1 MKDGVIGYYIL
12 SLIRLKET
20 AFHEI
25 EVVNHLIG
33 KKAVQNYPLQLSGI
47 TSNVDG
53 SKLFEIIKRLSI
65 KSFLIRKIVNDSVY
79 IQITTEGRELC
90 GQLRRQFSD
99 FIKVDYRDLPMI
111 KVRPKKIVQPE
122 AVDKPLVCLDRNDRF
137 VRRDRPVPKEHALMT
152 WKELNIDRKSLIKNP
167 FE

>member
-1 MKDGVIGYYIL
+1 MVIVLKDGVIGYYIL

-53 SKLFEIIKRLSI
+53 NKLFEIIKRLSI
-65 KSFLIRKIVNDSVY
+65 KSFLIRKIVNDSEVMM
-79 IQITTEGRELC
+79 GGHELIS
-90 GQLRRQFSD
+90 GF
-99 FIKVDYRDLPMI
+99 
-111 KVRPKKIVQPE
+111 
-122 AVDKPLVCLDRNDRF
+122 
-137 VRRDRPVPKEHALMT
+137 ALLAT
-152 WKELNIDRKSLIKNP
+152 DGTDDQ
-167 FE
+167 